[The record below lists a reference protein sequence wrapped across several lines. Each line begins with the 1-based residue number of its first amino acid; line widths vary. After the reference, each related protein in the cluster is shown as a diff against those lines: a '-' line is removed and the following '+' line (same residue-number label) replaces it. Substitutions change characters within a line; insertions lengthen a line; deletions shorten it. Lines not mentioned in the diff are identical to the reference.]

1 MWDMWFSNESPALV
15 RLADHIVFVVGGP
28 CMLKEADE
36 AVSGRAQRAARD
48 AALFQRLRRDR
59 DRAARDELVER
70 YTPLARHLA
79 RRYRGQAESEDLEQV
94 ALLALVKAIDRFDP
108 ERGIAFTSFAV
119 PTVLGEIKRYFRD
132 LGWVVR
138 VPRSV
143 QELKQRLDRE
153 VGQMTA
159 TLGRSPTPI
168 ELADRTETTV
178 EQVMEALAAASA
190 HYPESLDRPANEDGD
205 PLMDRLGGDE
215 DPGFARA
222 EDAVF
227 LDSLLDRLDERQRA
241 ILRLRFEHDLTQAE
255 IGRRLGISQ
264 MHVSR
269 LARQAIGTLQANA

>member
-1 MWDMWFSNESPALV
+1 
-15 RLADHIVFVVGGP
+15 
-28 CMLKEADE
+28 
-36 AVSGRAQRAARD
+36 
-48 AALFQRLRRDR
+48 
-59 DRAARDELVER
+59 
-70 YTPLARHLA
+70 
-79 RRYRGQAESEDLEQV
+79 V

-108 ERGIAFTSFAV
+108 DRGIAFTSFAV

-153 VGQMTA
+153 VTQMTA

-168 ELADRTETTV
+168 ELADRTGATV
-178 EQVMEALAAASA
+178 EQVIEALSASSA
-190 HYPESLDRPANEDGD
+190 HYPDSLDRPANDEGD
-205 PLMDRLGGDE
+205 PLMDRLGGDD

-222 EDAVF
+222 ENAVF
-227 LDSLLDRLDERQRA
+227 LGTLLDQLDERERE
-241 ILRLRFEHDLTQAE
+241 ILHLRFQQDLTQAE

-269 LARQAIGTLQANA
+269 LARRAIGTLQANAA